1 MVEVLVDKI
10 APLLEQGLSSSVYK
24 FFHGHFYLNST
35 DCLKAFDPLL
45 NKVTFLQ
52 RVAMFQNTI
61 CPKPSGV
68 IILEYDYPNTEEI
81 NW

>member
-1 MVEVLVDKI
+1 MDSAVR
-10 APLLEQGLSSSVYK
+10 
-24 FFHGHFYLNST
+24 
-35 DCLKAFDPLL
+35 LKAFDPPL

-68 IILEYDYPNTEEI
+68 IVLEYDYPNTEEI